1 MDAEVEALPLE
12 LFRVAV
18 GLVATAYFARL
29 AWEAGDIVAADG
41 LYDHALSRDIF
52 WFSAQ
57 PLFHTWMGA
66 AWVRAVYAVGGLAS
80 LALAAGARA
89 RLSAAVAYVV
99 AVCSYR
105 YSFLVVSVDDA
116 VVHLLLAWMILLP
129 VGRALGPTTLL
140 RPTRAR
146 LRDALE
152 VRAPGLALRL
162 FLANVALVYLVAGLT
177 KWRSPLWLQGDALLA
192 VMKLPASF
200 WPERF
205 SAEQSWLLRPLNWAA
220 LALEPLF
227 ALLVVLPPR
236 HVCKRA
242 LGALLVGFHVCIALT
257 LDVGLANVAC
267 VALGLVLFRTELV
280 DLARAKLGAPPR
292 RPGRPSRAE
301 PARTPRLVAGAS
313 LALVALL
320 YGAMVGS
327 ALQPSWRA
335 DAAPS
340 DDPKT
345 EGGGPLQRACVTG
358 LWVLG
363 LAQQYRLLDWIDE
376 RNYALS
382 LHVRERDAR
391 GALREVPGERYLPR
405 TMRGGITLSYL
416 LGGRWAPVPASRE
429 VEVRASL
436 QARAA
441 ARYCARAR
449 EDVEVDVEVTIVR
462 VDPVRYPAAREHRHA
477 LSTFRCHSGEVRD
490 LAPTLRPARYPG

>member
-1 MDAEVEALPLE
+1 MDLPSTGAAPASRHPDVIHRRAGADAERPLAQLRTLAGLARRADAEVDAFPLE

-29 AWEAGDIVAADG
+29 AWEAGDIAAADG

-52 WFSAQ
+52 WFTAQ

-66 AWVRAVYAVGGLAS
+66 AWVRSVYALGAVAS

-89 RLSAAVAYVV
+89 RFSAAVAYVV

-129 VGRALGPTTLL
+129 VGRTLGPSLL
-140 RPTRAR
+140 VRPSREG
-146 LRDALE
+146 LHDALHA
-152 VRAPGLALRL
+152 RAPGLGVRL
-162 FLANVALVYLVAGLT
+162 LLANVALVYLVAGLT

-192 VMKLPASF
+192 VLKLPASF
-200 WPERF
+200 WPEQF
-205 SAEQSWLLRPLNWAA
+205 SAEQSWLLRPFNWAG
-220 LALEPLF
+220 LAIEPLF

-236 HVCKRA
+236 HACKRA
-242 LGALLVGFHVCIALT
+242 LGALLVGFHLCIALT
-257 LDVGLANVAC
+257 LDVGLANLGC
-267 VALGLVLFRTELV
+267 LALGLVLFRTEV
-280 DLARAKLGAPPR
+280 AALARARLGASTEPPSPACPPR
-292 RPGRPSRAE
+292 A
-301 PARTPRLVAGAS
+301 ARERTSRLVASAS
-313 LALVALL
+313 FVLVLLL

-340 DDPKT
+340 DDPKA
-345 EGGGPLQRACVTG
+345 EGGGPIQRACVTG

-382 LHVRERDAR
+382 LSVRERDAR
-391 GALREVPGERYLPR
+391 GVLRSMPTERYLRSSSATRP
-405 TMRGGITLSYL
+405 TSTSC
-416 LGGRWAPVPASRE
+416 AASP
-429 VEVRASL
+429 RAS
-436 QARAA
+436 
-441 ARYCARAR
+441 
-449 EDVEVDVEVTIVR
+449 
-462 VDPVRYPAAREHRHA
+462 
-477 LSTFRCHSGEVRD
+477 
-490 LAPTLRPARYPG
+490 